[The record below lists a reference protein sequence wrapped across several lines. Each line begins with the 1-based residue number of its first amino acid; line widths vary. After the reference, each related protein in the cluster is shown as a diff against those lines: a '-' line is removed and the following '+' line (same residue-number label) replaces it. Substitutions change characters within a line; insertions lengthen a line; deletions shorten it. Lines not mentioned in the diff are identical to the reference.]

1 MTTHRLRYIKNGK
14 IVTKEFNTT
23 PVTKKDEA
31 WYEKISLE
39 IKDAYDK
46 GLVK

>member
-14 IVTKEFNTT
+14 IVTKEFNTA

-31 WYEKISLE
+31 RYEKISLG
-39 IKDAYDK
+39 IKDSYDK